1 MIGYLTGKKISLK
14 PTHLILDVNGVG
26 YSVYIT
32 LTTFEEITDKE
43 IVSLFIHTNVKED
56 SITLYGFFT
65 ETEKQM
71 FELLISVSGVGPK
84 IALSI
89 LSGIRVDDL
98 RYALQSGDVS
108 RIIAVPGIGKKTA
121 ERLAL
126 ELRNK
131 VADIVEQEGTT
142 PASNVRTEA
151 VSALSTLGYNLKQ
164 AEKAVREILTE
175 KPDIDIEE
183 LLKEILSNFSK

>member
-1 MIGYLTGKKISLK
+1 M
-14 PTHLILDVNGVG
+14 NGVG

-32 LTTFEEITDKE
+32 LTTFEEITNKE
-43 IVSLFIHTNVKED
+43 TVSLFIHTNVKED
-56 SITLYGFFT
+56 SIKLYGFFT

-89 LSGIRVDDL
+89 LSGIKVEDL

-108 RIIAVPGIGKKTA
+108 RIVAVPGIGKKTA
-121 ERLAL
+121 ERLTL

-131 VADIVEQEGTT
+131 VADIVELEGST
-142 PASNVRTEA
+142 PASSIRTEA
-151 VSALSTLGYNLKQ
+151 VAALSTLGYNLKQ
-164 AEKAVREILTE
+164 AEIVVREILTK
-175 KPDIDIEE
+175 KPNIGIEE
-183 LLKEILSNFSK
+183 LLKESLSLLSK

>member
-1 MIGYLTGKKISLK
+1 MIGYLTGKINSLK

-26 YSVYIT
+26 YSVHIS
-32 LTTFEEITDKE
+32 LTTFEEITSKE

-56 SITLYGFFT
+56 SIKLYGFFT
-65 ETEKQM
+65 EPEKQM
-71 FELLISVSGVGPK
+71 FDLLISVSGVGPK

-98 RYALQSGDVS
+98 RFALQSGDIS
-108 RIIAVPGIGKKTA
+108 RIVSVPGIGKKTA
-121 ERLAL
+121 ERLTL

-131 VADIVEQEGTT
+131 VADIVELEGST
-142 PASNVRTEA
+142 PASSIRTEA
-151 VSALSTLGYNLKQ
+151 VSALSTLGYNFKQ
-164 AEKAVREILTE
+164 AEESVRKILTE

-183 LLKEILSNFSK
+183 LLKEALSNLSK

>member
-1 MIGYLTGKKISLK
+1 MIGYLTGKIISLK
-14 PTHLILDVNGVG
+14 PTHLIFDVNGVG

-43 IVSLFIHTNVKED
+43 TVSLFIHTNVKED
-56 SITLYGFFT
+56 SIKLYGFFT

-89 LSGIRVDDL
+89 LSGIKVEDL

-108 RIIAVPGIGKKTA
+108 RIVAVPGIGKKTA
-121 ERLAL
+121 ERLTL

-131 VADIVEQEGTT
+131 VADIVELEGST
-142 PASNVRTEA
+142 PASSIRTEA
-151 VSALSTLGYNLKQ
+151 VAALSTLGYNLKQ
-164 AEKAVREILTE
+164 AEIVVREILTK
-175 KPDIDIEE
+175 KPNIGIEE
-183 LLKEILSNFSK
+183 LLKEALSNLSK

>member
-1 MIGYLTGKKISLK
+1 MIGYLTGKVISLK
-14 PTHLILDVNGVG
+14 PTHLLVDVNGVG
-26 YSVYIT
+26 YSVHIS

-65 ETEKQM
+65 EAEKQM

-84 IALSI
+84 IGLSI

-108 RIIAVPGIGKKTA
+108 RIVAVPGIGKKTA
-121 ERLAL
+121 ERLTL

-142 PASNVRTEA
+142 PAPSIRTEA

-164 AEKAVREILTE
+164 SEKAVREILTE

-183 LLKEILSNFSK
+183 LLKEALTFLSK

>member
-1 MIGYLTGKKISLK
+1 MIGYLTGKIISLK
-14 PTHLILDVNGVG
+14 PTHLLLDVNGVG

-43 IVSLFIHTNVKED
+43 IVSLFIYTNVKED

-98 RYALQSGDVS
+98 RYALQSGNVS
-108 RIIAVPGIGKKTA
+108 RIVAVPGIGKKTA

-131 VADIVEQEGTT
+131 VVDIIEQEGIT
-142 PASNVRTEA
+142 PASSIRTEA
-151 VSALSTLGYNLKQ
+151 VSALTTLGYNLKQ
-164 AEKAVREILTE
+164 AEKIVREILTE
-175 KPDIDIEE
+175 NPNIDIEE
-183 LLKEILSNFSK
+183 LLKEALFLLSK

>member
-1 MIGYLTGKKISLK
+1 MIGYLTGKIISLK
-14 PTHLILDVNGVG
+14 PTHLIFDVNGVG

-43 IVSLFIHTNVKED
+43 TVSLFIHTNVKED
-56 SITLYGFFT
+56 SIKLYGFFT

-89 LSGIRVDDL
+89 LSGIKVEDL

-108 RIIAVPGIGKKTA
+108 RIVAVPGIGKKTA
-121 ERLAL
+121 ERLTL

-131 VADIVEQEGTT
+131 VADIVELEGST
-142 PASNVRTEA
+142 PASSIRTEA
-151 VSALSTLGYNLKQ
+151 VAALSTLGYNLKQ
-164 AEKAVREILTE
+164 AEIVVREILTK
-175 KPDIDIEE
+175 KPNIGIEE
-183 LLKEILSNFSK
+183 LLKEALSNLSR

>member
-1 MIGYLTGKKISLK
+1 MIGYLTGKIISLK
-14 PTHLILDVNGVG
+14 PTHLIFDVNGVG

-43 IVSLFIHTNVKED
+43 TVSLFIHTNVKED
-56 SITLYGFFT
+56 SIKLYGFFT

-89 LSGIRVDDL
+89 LSGIKVDDL
-98 RYALQSGDVS
+98 RYALQSGDIS
-108 RIIAVPGIGKKTA
+108 RIVAVPGIGKKTA
-121 ERLAL
+121 ERLTL

-131 VADIVEQEGTT
+131 VADIVELEGST
-142 PASNVRTEA
+142 PASSIRTEA
-151 VSALSTLGYNLKQ
+151 VAALSTLGYNLKQ
-164 AEKAVREILTE
+164 AEIVVREILTK
-175 KPDIDIEE
+175 KPNIGIEE
-183 LLKEILSNFSK
+183 LLKESLSLLSK

>member
-1 MIGYLTGKKISLK
+1 MIGYLTGKIISLK
-14 PTHLILDVNGVG
+14 PTHLIFDVNGVG

-43 IVSLFIHTNVKED
+43 TVSLFIHTNVKED
-56 SITLYGFFT
+56 SIKLYGFFT

-89 LSGIRVDDL
+89 LSGIKVEDL

-108 RIIAVPGIGKKTA
+108 RIVAVPGIGKKTA
-121 ERLAL
+121 ERLTL

-131 VADIVEQEGTT
+131 VADIVELEGST
-142 PASNVRTEA
+142 PASSIRTEA
-151 VSALSTLGYNLKQ
+151 VAALSTLGYNLKQ
-164 AEKAVREILTE
+164 AEIVVREILTK
-175 KPDIDIEE
+175 KPNIGIEE
-183 LLKEILSNFSK
+183 LLKESLSLLSK

>member
-43 IVSLFIHTNVKED
+43 IISLFIHTNVKED

-142 PASNVRTEA
+142 PASTIRTEA

-164 AEKAVREILTE
+164 AEKTVREILAE

-183 LLKEILSNFSK
+183 LLKEALSNLSK

>member
-142 PASNVRTEA
+142 PTSNVRTEA

>member
-1 MIGYLTGKKISLK
+1 MIGYLTGKIISLK
-14 PTHLILDVNGVG
+14 PTHLIFDVNGVG

-32 LTTFEEITDKE
+32 LTTFEEITNKE
-43 IVSLFIHTNVKED
+43 TVSLFIHTNVKED
-56 SITLYGFFT
+56 SIKLYGFFT

-89 LSGIRVDDL
+89 LSGIKVEDL

-108 RIIAVPGIGKKTA
+108 RIVAVPGIGKKTA
-121 ERLAL
+121 ERLTL

-131 VADIVEQEGTT
+131 VADIVELEGST
-142 PASNVRTEA
+142 PASSIRTEA
-151 VSALSTLGYNLKQ
+151 VAALSTLGYNLKQ
-164 AEKAVREILTE
+164 AEIVVREILTK
-175 KPDIDIEE
+175 KPNIGIEE
-183 LLKEILSNFSK
+183 LLKESLSLLSK

>member
-1 MIGYLTGKKISLK
+1 MIGYLTGKVISLK
-14 PTHLILDVNGVG
+14 PTHLLVDVNGVG
-26 YSVYIT
+26 YSVHIS

-65 ETEKQM
+65 EAEKQM

-84 IALSI
+84 IGLSI

-108 RIIAVPGIGKKTA
+108 RVVAVPGIGKKTA
-121 ERLAL
+121 ERLTL

-142 PASNVRTEA
+142 PAPSIRTEA

-164 AEKAVREILTE
+164 SEKAVREILTE

-183 LLKEILSNFSK
+183 LLKEALTFLSK

>member
-1 MIGYLTGKKISLK
+1 MIGYLTGKIISLK
-14 PTHLILDVNGVG
+14 PTHLIFDVNGVG

-32 LTTFEEITDKE
+32 LTTFEEITNKE
-43 IVSLFIHTNVKED
+43 TVSLFIHTNVKED
-56 SITLYGFFT
+56 SIKLYGFFT

-89 LSGIRVDDL
+89 LSGIKVEDL

-108 RIIAVPGIGKKTA
+108 RIVAVPGIGKKTA
-121 ERLAL
+121 ERLTL

-131 VADIVEQEGTT
+131 VADIVELEGST
-142 PASNVRTEA
+142 PASSIRTEA
-151 VSALSTLGYNLKQ
+151 VAALSTLGYNLKQ
-164 AEKAVREILTE
+164 AEIVVREILTK
-175 KPDIDIEE
+175 KPNIGIEE
-183 LLKEILSNFSK
+183 LLKEALSNLSR